1 MTSDEQKAQIQ
12 AQLSGMQG
20 GPQYDAAFVN
30 ASLQGHREAM
40 MIHGSYAESGEDP
53 ALRRIAQGA
62 LPLIR
67 LHISQLSQMQRMMGG
82 GAEG

>member
-20 GPQYDAAFVN
+20 GPRYDAAFVD

-40 MIHGSYAESGEDP
+40 TIHGTYAESGEDP
-53 ALRRIAQGA
+53 ALRRIAEGA

-67 LHISQLSQMQRMMGG
+67 LHISQLSRMQRMTGG
-82 GAEG
+82 GEG